1 VNSLKILGFTA
12 FKRMPYKSMTYKILE
27 TDSKSGSESGLSLDH
42 CHILND
48 NALSERRYIHRI
60 KHTLCQSSATPAF
73 NRLSTIEIDVANLQQ
88 LAKSTTRYPQVIRGG
103 LAVCG

>member
-1 VNSLKILGFTA
+1 
-12 FKRMPYKSMTYKILE
+12 ME
-27 TDSKSGSESGLSLDH
+27 TDSKSGSELGLTLDR

-73 NRLSTIEIDVANLQQ
+73 HRLSTIEIDVANLQQ
-88 LAKSTTRYPQVIRGG
+88 LAKSATRYPQVFPVVWQTVDNSASTLNIYNRFIYDNSVGIR
-103 LAVCG
+103 